1 MTKIRVERLLATSAM
16 IACLTNPAFSQTP
29 APPPEPAAPETPI
42 TAEPSENEDSVIG
55 EKGEIVVT
63 APRIRGSVE
72 TKVKPIDELG
82 EADVQALGATS
93 IAQVVASVAAQS
105 GSGRGRSSGPP
116 IILLNGQRVSSF
128 RELRDLP
135 SDAIKKVEVFPEEV
149 ALQYGFRPDQR
160 VINFIL
166 KDNFSS
172 FSAEVEYGGPT
183 QHSGFDRQEFQTT
196 FTRIAP
202 DTRFNIDIQLERRTA
217 ITEDERNILSSTASA
232 PFALQG
238 NISGLGVNGEIDP
251 ALSALAGRTVTSA
264 AVPNGTNS
272 ALSAFAANA
281 NAPASGDIGQFRT
294 LSPASQRFQ
303 STVTWSKSLGKQSN
317 LSFNASFEQ
326 QDQQSLLGLPSSS
339 FTVPASSPFS
349 PFSRDVV
356 LNRYFDAPR
365 PLSRDNTSRSLQF
378 GAGYNDMI
386 GDWRLALTG
395 DYQISN
401 SKSRTFTNA
410 DYTALRAGIT
420 AGTINPFAAELGS
433 NLLFAN
439 PDSTESSF
447 SPLSLRGTL
456 SGQLFR
462 LPAGPVQ
469 VTLRAG
475 FDARN
480 FDTLSTRRGITTD
493 VSLSRNNSNAAFNVE
508 VPLVERGTGA
518 IGVIGDF
525 SVNGNMG
532 FTDVSD
538 VGMLIEYG
546 AGLRW
551 SPAKTLSFSASLTG
565 DENAPS
571 LSQLGNPIS
580 ITPNIAYFDFTR
592 GESRFIELLS
602 GGNPL
607 LRSETRLDWI
617 FRLDWQP
624 KIMEGLGLQF
634 EYLRNRSRNTTA
646 SFPLLTPEIEAAFPD
661 RVTRDTSGQLLRLD
675 QRPLN
680 FERETSEKI
689 RWGFNV
695 SGNLTKQPSGMPG
708 MMGRPGGS
716 PPAAGAQGGQQ
727 PTGAGAGGPPGGR
740 PRGAGGGPGGGPG
753 GGGGGRSGFGGG
765 RFGGGLPGMGGQP
778 SRWQLALYHTY
789 KLEEEIL
796 IRAGVP
802 VLDLLN
808 GSATG
813 SLGGSPRHEVTLSG
827 GVFHKG
833 MGLRLEGSY
842 RSATR
847 VTGTSLIGSGDLRFG
862 DLATLTTFIFF
873 NFDQREKLIKK
884 LPLLK
889 GSRIFIRVDNVLND
903 VIDVRGANGR
913 VPLSYQPGLLDPQ
926 GRVFEISFRKRF

>member
-1 MTKIRVERLLATSAM
+1 MRKIRLQQLLVTSGM

-42 TAEPSENEDSVIG
+42 TAEPSENDDSIIG

-93 IAQVVASVAAQS
+93 IAEVVASVAAQS

-172 FSAEVEYGGPT
+172 FSVEVEYGGPT
-183 QHSGFDRQEFQTT
+183 QHSGFDRQEFETT

-202 DTRFNIDIQLERRTA
+202 DTRFNIDIELERRTA
-217 ITEDERNILSSTASA
+217 ITEDERDILSSTASA

-238 NISGLGVNGEIDP
+238 NISGLGANGEIDP

-326 QDQQSLLGLPSSS
+326 QDQQSLLGLPSGS

-356 LNRYFDAPR
+356 LNRYFDTPR

-378 GAGYNDMI
+378 GAGYNGLI

-395 DYQISN
+395 DYQITS

-410 DYTALRAGIT
+410 DYTALRAGISG
-420 AGTINPFAAELGS
+420 GTINPFTAGFGS

-439 PDSTESSF
+439 PDITETDA

-469 VTLRAG
+469 ITLRAG

-508 VPLVERGTGA
+508 VPLVERGTGVL
-518 IGVIGDF
+518 GVIGDF

-607 LRSETRLDWI
+607 LRSEKRLDWI

-624 KIMEGLGLQF
+624 KIMEGLGLQL

-661 RVTRDTSGQLLRLD
+661 RVTRDTSGRLLRLD
-675 QRPLN
+675 QRPVN
-680 FERETSEKI
+680 FDRETSEKI

-695 SGNLTKQPSGMPG
+695 SGSLTKQPGGMPG
-708 MMGRPGGS
+708 MMGRPGGG
-716 PPAAGAQGGQQ
+716 PPGAGVQGGQR
-727 PTGAGAGGPPGGR
+727 PPGAGQGGGSGGGR
-740 PRGAGGGPGGGPG
+740 PPGAGGGPG
-753 GGGGGRSGFGGG
+753 GGGGGRGGFGGG
-765 RFGGGLPGMGGQP
+765 RFGGGGLPGMGGQP

-796 IRAGVP
+796 IRPGVP
-802 VLDLLN
+802 VLDLLG

-847 VTGTSLIGSGDLRFG
+847 VNGNALTGSGDLRFG
-862 DLATLTTFIFF
+862 DLATLSTFLFF

-903 VIDVRGANGR
+903 VIDVRDANGR